1 MEEGGLLVNPELW
14 VAVGILIFLG
24 LLAWQKVPALIAKSL
39 DDRAVAIAKELE
51 EATRL
56 REEAQLLLEQY
67 KGKRAQAEQ
76 EAAGIITE
84 AKGEAERFAAE
95 TRASLAAQIER
106 RGKQAQDKIAQAEAQ
121 AVAEVRALAADAA
134 IAAAEKLIAARL
146 DDKGAADL
154 IRRGIVE
161 IPAKLN

>member
-1 MEEGGLLVNPELW
+1 MEEGGILANPEFW
-14 VAVGILIFLG
+14 VAVGIAIFLG
-24 LLAWQKVPALIAKSL
+24 LLAWQKVPALVAKSL
-39 DDRAVAIAKELE
+39 DERAAGIAKELQ
-51 EATRL
+51 EAKRL
-56 REEAQLLLEQY
+56 REEAEELLAQY
-67 KGKRAQAEQ
+67 KNKRAQAEK
-76 EAAGIITE
+76 EASAIVTE
-84 AKGEAERFAAE
+84 AKAEAERFAAE

-134 IAAAEKLIAARL
+134 VAAAEKLIAARL

-154 IRRGIVE
+154 IKRGIAE